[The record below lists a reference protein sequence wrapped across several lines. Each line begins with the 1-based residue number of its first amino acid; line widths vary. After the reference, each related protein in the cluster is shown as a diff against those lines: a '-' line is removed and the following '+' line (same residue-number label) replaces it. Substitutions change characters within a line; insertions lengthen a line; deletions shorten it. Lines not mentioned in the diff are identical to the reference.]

1 MDQNDAV
8 AIYKKSYH
16 ELSLFG
22 EAPVCSSTI
31 IGSEAYV
38 LPGLT
43 NSPVGPSPDSVAQRV
58 AAESWVAHMV
68 CCGWYLCASLQ
79 TAVPSLGR
87 GWWDLGR
94 PNLLDPFRMGKCR
107 RIQENAIVTGSCFV
121 SNLNPKKD
129 PNFDVA
135 WFKKIRKMQPNRFSM
150 QQMVGDDRW
159 MSKIWQTSVWKWGTY
174 PKAAWRAKMIIN
186 HRNWTQ
192 VMPFSDPFRGHQ

>member
-1 MDQNDAV
+1 MSNAPISRCGCIPTFSVPCTVSRCYIYIYYIYIVIYICLHECVFSKMDQNDAV

-135 WFKKIRKMQPNRFSM
+135 WFKRYGKCSQTDSLCNR
-150 QQMVGDDRW
+150 W
-159 MSKIWQTSVWKWGTY
+159 
-174 PKAAWRAKMIIN
+174 
-186 HRNWTQ
+186 
-192 VMPFSDPFRGHQ
+192 

>member
-1 MDQNDAV
+1 MFQTLRSDFMQFPSIEWKIVEVLNRVRDSGLRPYQSPHLQQPLSSFLGPRDVRRCQMHLFPGVAVFRHSLYHAPSVDYIYIYIIYIVIYICLHECVFSKMDQNDAV

-87 GWWDLGR
+87 G
-94 PNLLDPFRMGKCR
+94 
-107 RIQENAIVTGSCFV
+107 
-121 SNLNPKKD
+121 
-129 PNFDVA
+129 
-135 WFKKIRKMQPNRFSM
+135 
-150 QQMVGDDRW
+150 
-159 MSKIWQTSVWKWGTY
+159 
-174 PKAAWRAKMIIN
+174 
-186 HRNWTQ
+186 
-192 VMPFSDPFRGHQ
+192 